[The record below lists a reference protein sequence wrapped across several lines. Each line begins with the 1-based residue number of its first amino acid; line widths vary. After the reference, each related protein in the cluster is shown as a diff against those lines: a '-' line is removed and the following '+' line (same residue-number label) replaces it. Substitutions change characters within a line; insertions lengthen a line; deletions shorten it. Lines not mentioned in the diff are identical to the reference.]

1 MSKTVANSPAHVAAL
16 HARHAELEAQLM
28 QEVSRP
34 NRDDSV
40 IARLKKAK
48 LRLKDAIL
56 GS

>member
-16 HARHAELEAQLM
+16 HARHAQLDAQLT

-34 NRDDSV
+34 NRDDSM

-48 LRLKDAIL
+48 LRLKDAIT
-56 GS
+56 GG